1 MNPETWGWKGI
12 FHGFW
17 QSACQEDGR
26 KYIPGRIIRR
36 EYHQYDVVVPH
47 YIDENL
53 MLASACTAGLYRN
66 IRVSGAFAFRTTG
79 GADYPVTGDWVLLD
93 PEEDGLRIH
102 RVLPRQTALSRGA
115 AGDKTEEQVLAANI
129 DTLLLVFALD
139 GGRNF
144 LRTFLERAL
153 VVARSAGCGVC
164 IVLNKADLAD
174 AETRRNA
181 LATAALAAPGSPV
194 VAVSAKTG
202 EGLEELSRYF
212 SAGET
217 LGVLGKS
224 GVGKSALIGALGS
237 VTGAPLAAAPLAGTS
252 LAGTPLAA
260 APLGGDS
267 AIISSME
274 ELPWGTPE
282 AGLGCTGPLDEEA
295 APREGAVRE
304 SDRKGRHTTT
314 SSRLYRLSSG
324 LLIIDSPGIREL
336 KLWADGDDLAASFS
350 DIACLADQCRFSDC
364 SHEGEPGCAVQAA
377 LASGELD
384 EGRYRSYLQLKR
396 EQAWLDRRLDDQ
408 ALRAEKARW
417 KQISKFA
424 KSLQKSRR

>member
-1 MNPETWGWKGI
+1 
-12 FHGFW
+12 
-17 QSACQEDGR
+17 
-26 KYIPGRIIRR
+26 
-36 EYHQYDVVVPH
+36 
-47 YIDENL
+47 
-53 MLASACTAGLYRN
+53 MLAAPCKAGLYRN

-153 VVARSAGCGVC
+153 VVARSAGCGVS

-174 AETRRNA
+174 ADARRNA
-181 LATAALAAPGSPV
+181 LETAALAAPGSLV

-224 GVGKSALIGALGS
+224 GVGKSALIRALSS
-237 VTGAPLAAAPLAGTS
+237 VTGTPLVAASLAGRPLAAGS
-252 LAGTPLAA
+252 LAG
-260 APLGGDS
+260 APGAPEAPEVS
-267 AIISSME
+267 
-274 ELPWGTPE
+274 E
-282 AGLGCTGPLDEEA
+282 AGLDGGSPLDEEA

-314 SSRLYRLSSG
+314 SSRLYRLPSG
-324 LLIIDSPGIREL
+324 ILIIDSPGIREL

-350 DIACLADQCRFSDC
+350 DIAGLAEQCRFSDC

>member
-36 EYHQYDVVVPH
+36 EYHQYDVVIPH
-47 YIDENL
+47 YIDENP

-93 PEEDGLRIH
+93 TEEDSLRIH
-102 RVLPRQTALSRGA
+102 RVLERQSSLSRGA

-174 AETRRNA
+174 AETRQNA

-224 GVGKSALIGALGS
+224 GVGKSALIGALNG
-237 VTGAPLAAAPLAGTS
+237 VKGAPLGVTVVSGTHLAAAPLT
-252 LAGTPLAA
+252 
-260 APLGGDS
+260 GDS
-267 AIISSME
+267 
-274 ELPWGTPE
+274 E
-282 AGLGCTGPLDEEA
+282 AGLDGLDGSGALEQEA
-295 APREGAVRE
+295 VPQVGAVRE

-350 DIACLADQCRFSDC
+350 DIAGLADQCRFSDC

-417 KQISKFA
+417 KQIAKFQ

>member
-26 KYIPGRIIRR
+26 IYIPGRIIRR
-36 EYHQYDVVVPH
+36 EYHQYDVVIPH
-47 YIDENL
+47 YIDEPP
-53 MLASACTAGLYRN
+53 MLAAACMAGLCRN

-93 PEEDGLRIH
+93 PEEDSLRIH

-164 IVLNKADLAD
+164 IVLNKVDLAD

-194 VAVSAKTG
+194 VAVSARTG
-202 EGLEELSRYF
+202 EGLEELNRYF

-224 GVGKSALIGALGS
+224 GVGKSALIGALNGVKGS
-237 VTGAPLAAAPLAGTS
+237 PLAAAPLS
-252 LAGTPLAA
+252 A
-260 APLGGDS
+260 APLAGD
-267 AIISSME
+267 
-274 ELPWGTPE
+274 PE
-282 AGLGCTGPLDEEA
+282 ASLGGSSALDEEA

-350 DIACLADQCRFSDC
+350 DIAGLADQCRFSDC

-377 LASGELD
+377 LASGDLD
-384 EGRYRSYLQLKR
+384 EGRYRSYLRLKR

-408 ALRAEKARW
+408 AMRAEKARW
-417 KQISKFA
+417 KQIAKFQ
-424 KSLQKSRR
+424 KSLQKSRH

>member
-36 EYHQYDVVVPH
+36 EYHQYDVVIPH
-47 YIDENL
+47 YIDENP

-93 PEEDGLRIH
+93 TEEDSLRIH
-102 RVLPRQTALSRGA
+102 RVLERQSSLSRGA

-181 LATAALAAPGSPV
+181 LASAALAAPGSPV

-224 GVGKSALIGALGS
+224 GVGKSALIGALNGVS
-237 VTGAPLAAAPLAGTS
+237 GTALPGTHLAAAPLS
-252 LAGTPLAA
+252 
-260 APLGGDS
+260 GDS
-267 AIISSME
+267 
-274 ELPWGTPE
+274 E
-282 AGLGCTGPLDEEA
+282 AGLDGLDGSGALEQEA
-295 APREGAVRE
+295 APQEGAVRE

-350 DIACLADQCRFSDC
+350 DIAGLADQCRFSDC

-417 KQISKFA
+417 KQIAKFQ